1 MAREAY
7 MDGLEEEGDVEGGPA
22 DEEQQHGDDVH
33 LGCPPLLP
41 VYQLTSIGYLV
52 SQAAQVSLETGGS

>member
-1 MAREAY
+1 
-7 MDGLEEEGDVEGGPA
+7 MDGLEKEGDVEGGPA

-52 SQAAQVSLETGGS
+52 SQAAQVSLETG